1 MQFIRK
7 MKEKRENPLDVK
19 APTIAFFG
27 DSVTQGCFELYMK
40 NEELLGNIC
49 DESHAYPAYLRRIL
63 SLLFPDV
70 PVNIINAG
78 VAGDNAAGGLSRIER
93 DVLQY
98 APDLAVVCFGLNDS
112 NFGLENL
119 ETYLNS
125 MKEIFERL
133 KDKGVEII
141 FMTPNM
147 MSTYVS
153 SRVEPPMAKGNAKT
167 ASVIQNEGVFDR
179 FLEEA
184 KNLCKAYNIPV
195 CDCYAKWKTL
205 HRNGVDTTELLANK
219 INHPVREMH
228 WLFAG
233 MLIETMFEN

>member
-1 MQFIRK
+1 MEIIK
-7 MKEKRENPLDVK
+7 KIVEKGQHPLETK
-19 APTIAFFG
+19 TPTIAFFG

-40 NEELLGNIC
+40 SEELLGNIC
-49 DESHAYPAYLRRIL
+49 DESHAYPAYLRQIL
-63 SLLFPDV
+63 SMFFPDV

-98 APDLAVVCFGLNDS
+98 APDLCVVCFGLNDS

-119 ETYLNS
+119 STYLNS

-133 KDKGVEII
+133 QGQGVEII

-153 SRVEPPMAKGNAKT
+153 SRVEPPMARGNAKT
-167 ASVIQNEGVFDR
+167 VSAIQNDGVFDR

-184 KNLCKAYNIPV
+184 KSLCKTYSIPI

-205 HRNGVDTTELLANK
+205 YENGVDITELLSNK
-219 INHPVREMH
+219 INHPKREMH

-233 MLIETMFEN
+233 MLINTMFEN